1 MTGCRC
7 AGTAP
12 ARTGSR
18 KAQVRWRRG
27 TVRHCAAPRTRDAAT
42 RDADALVVES
52 RFGERSVFLYVT
64 RSDRELSTLLTE
76 SPWRFPGGL
85 KIFFRPH
92 LLWFGEKSG

>member
-1 MTGCRC
+1 M
-7 AGTAP
+7 
-12 ARTGSR
+12 
-18 KAQVRWRRG
+18 RWRRG
-27 TVRHCAAPRTRDAAT
+27 TVRHCAAPRT

-76 SPWRFPGGL
+76 SPRRFPRGL